1 MSSIRRKK
9 GIRRPKRRVRKSI
22 KGRNRKT
29 MTPPI
34 ESIASLRMRLLKAPM
49 TITLMMTVLSLIEE
63 VAAKV
68 RVLASTVYPS
78 VLSWKSSIMMRV
90 SWPGKPRT
98 ITIKF
103 VRWRRTCRMHNEIGG
118 KRMGEA
124 KLTTMRRLTRWMMSW
139 RMITITAIRSIR
151 RFYKSNKPKEEVFSL
166 QQVILNS
173 GKSRSK
179 KEWRKQPLWRCSTSP
194 LTLLESK
201 SH

>member
-1 MSSIRRKK
+1 
-9 GIRRPKRRVRKSI
+9 
-22 KGRNRKT
+22 
-29 MTPPI
+29 
-34 ESIASLRMRLLKAPM
+34 
-49 TITLMMTVLSLIEE
+49 
-63 VAAKV
+63 
-68 RVLASTVYPS
+68 
-78 VLSWKSSIMMRV
+78 
-90 SWPGKPRT
+90 
-98 ITIKF
+98 
-103 VRWRRTCRMHNEIGG
+103 MHNEIGG

-201 SH
+201 SHQRFYLSRLLTILKTIFSLKLIGRILQLLPFRVLILFQVRQRYYHLTRCQRFTTTMSKRGCQKLATG

>member
-78 VLSWKSSIMMRV
+78 VLS
-90 SWPGKPRT
+90 
-98 ITIKF
+98 
-103 VRWRRTCRMHNEIGG
+103 
-118 KRMGEA
+118 
-124 KLTTMRRLTRWMMSW
+124 
-139 RMITITAIRSIR
+139 
-151 RFYKSNKPKEEVFSL
+151 
-166 QQVILNS
+166 
-173 GKSRSK
+173 
-179 KEWRKQPLWRCSTSP
+179 
-194 LTLLESK
+194 
-201 SH
+201 